1 MRYLSAAHT
10 DVGIVKRTNQDSFC
24 IEVAKTKMGHVAM
37 AVLCDGMGGLQK
49 GEVAS
54 ANVVLRFSKWFET
67 ELPKLSE
74 SPIDFQDV
82 IVQWNRIINERNET
96 ILSYG
101 ARNKLSL
108 GTTLTTVLM
117 INDRF
122 LTAQVGD
129 SRAYR
134 LNSSG
139 ILQITKDQSLVAK
152 EVEEGKLTPEQ
163 ARHDSRRNVLLQCIG
178 ATKKVVPAFT
188 TGEIKCND
196 VFLICSDGFVHEV
209 SDQEVQGVLAGELLT
224 NETIMKKSLVD
235 LIELNKERK
244 ERDNITALLLK
255 AVR

>member
-10 DVGIVKRTNQDSFC
+10 DVGIVKRTNQDAFC
-24 IEVAKTKMGHVAM
+24 IEVAKTKQGQVAM

-54 ANVVLRFSKWFET
+54 ANVVLQFSKWFET
-67 ELPKLSE
+67 VLPQMTE
-74 SPIDFQDV
+74 RPIDFQDV
-82 IVQWNRIINERNET
+82 IAYWKKIIQERNET

-101 ARNKLSL
+101 TRNKLSL
-108 GTTLTTVLM
+108 GTTLTTVLLL
-117 INDRF
+117 NDRF
-122 LTAQVGD
+122 LTVQVGD

-134 LNSSG
+134 LNNSG

-152 EVEEGKLTPEQ
+152 EVEEGKLTAEQ

-178 ATKKVVPAFT
+178 ATKKVVPVFT

-196 VFLICSDGFVHEV
+196 VFLICSDGFVHEL
-209 SDQEVQGVLAGELLT
+209 SDQEVRGVLTGEILT
-224 NETIMKKSLVD
+224 DETIMKKSLID
-235 LIELNKERK
+235 LVELNKERK

-255 AVR
+255 AIR